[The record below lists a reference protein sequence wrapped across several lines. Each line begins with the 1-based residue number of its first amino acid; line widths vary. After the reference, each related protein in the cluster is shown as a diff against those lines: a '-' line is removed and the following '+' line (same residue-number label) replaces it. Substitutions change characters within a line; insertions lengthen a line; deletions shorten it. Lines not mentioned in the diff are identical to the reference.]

1 VYAHARG
8 YDAFYYRTEDSVTG
22 SESET
27 NLHAAITQ
35 SGQITKDIHRLELE
49 RFTEVLD
56 SFRSTML
63 RMYDELLTRVVD
75 LEGRVDAIERR
86 IHGDG

>member
-1 VYAHARG
+1 M
-8 YDAFYYRTEDSVTG
+8 TG

-27 NLHAAITQ
+27 NLHAAITA
-35 SGQITKDIHRLELE
+35 SGQLNKDIHRLQLE

-63 RMYDELLTRVVD
+63 RMYDELLTRVVN
-75 LEGRVDAIERR
+75 LEGRVDVIERR
-86 IHGDG
+86 SDGT

>member
-1 VYAHARG
+1 
-8 YDAFYYRTEDSVTG
+8 VTA
-22 SESET
+22 SESES

-35 SGQITKDIHRLELE
+35 SGQIARDIHRLELE

-56 SFRSTML
+56 SFRSMML

-75 LEGRVDAIERR
+75 LEGRVAAVEGR
-86 IHGDG
+86 IRGDG